1 MQVNISEY
9 ITMSYQIHPVH
20 AAAMFNVYLLT
31 YNRMRGLE
39 GKYARNYVN
48 RNVT

>member
-20 AAAMFNVYLLT
+20 AVAMF
-31 YNRMRGLE
+31 NRMRGLE

-48 RNVT
+48 RNIT